1 MMRFV
6 VSVLLMLVFVT
17 FAACQKS
24 KLQKDMMGDS
34 TWETSGGEETPWE
47 PAEKQPK
54 YDEEWEEKNEPLP
67 GKEPAPT
74 SDLMREFPRVT
85 SGVIRRHQ
93 LIRVLDQGLGRYLS
107 NVEIEP
113 EFQKGAFVGFRIVTL
128 FAGDLTYASLDLR
141 PGDTVTSING
151 KPISRPEHAA
161 AIWKELRTAS
171 DIIVDYRR
179 GSTDRTMRFV
189 IVDEG

>member
-6 VSVLLMLVFVT
+6 VSVLLMLGFVT

-24 KLQKDMMGDS
+24 KLQEDMMGDS

-67 GKEPAPT
+67 GEKPAPK
-74 SDLMREFPRVT
+74 SDLMQEFPRVT
-85 SGVIRRHQ
+85 SGVIRRHE
-93 LIRVLDQGLGRYLS
+93 LIRVLDQGLGRYLG
-107 NVEIEP
+107 NVEIKP
-113 EFQKGAFVGFRIVTL
+113 EFNKGTFVGFRILKL
-128 FAGDLTYASLDLR
+128 FPGDLTYASLDLR
-141 PGDTVTSING
+141 PGDIVTSING
-151 KPISRPEHAA
+151 KPISRPEHAS

-171 DIIVDYRR
+171 DLVVDYRR
-179 GSTDRTMRFV
+179 GSTDHTMRFV
-189 IVDEG
+189 IVDQG